1 MLFFKKGSQI
11 FASSN
16 GVNLASDYRVL
27 EKYGKTKKCVAI
39 AFRTINHVISWVTN
53 YSLILVQN
61 VISHVK
67 LQNCHGNL
75 PYV

>member
-1 MLFFKKGSQI
+1 MLFFKGSQI

-16 GVNLASDYRVL
+16 GVNLASDYSVL
-27 EKYGKTKKCVAI
+27 EKYDKTKKCVAI
-39 AFRTINHVISWVTN
+39 AFQTINHVISWVTN